1 MIRFLVKELKVGD
14 VEDPD
19 IYLGA
24 VAWDWLQTEHG
35 SWVKQYGKNLTYH
48 QNVDHSTLSYAYKIT
63 ADFEEPDALIYK
75 LKWGDGVK

>member
-24 VAWDWLQTEHG
+24 VAWDWMQTEHG
-35 SWVKQYGKNLTYH
+35 AWVKQHSKNLTYH
-48 QNVDHSTLSYAYKIT
+48 QNMDPNTMSYVYKIT
-63 ADFEEPDALIYK
+63 ADFEGPEALIYK
-75 LKWGDGVK
+75 LKWGDVSR

>member
-1 MIRFLVKELKVGD
+1 MIRFLVKELKIGD

-19 IYLGA
+19 VYLGA

-35 SWVKQYGKNLTYH
+35 AWVKEHSKNMTYH
-48 QNVDHSTLSYAYKIT
+48 QQIDHNTLCYNYRIT

-75 LKWGDGVK
+75 LKWGETLR